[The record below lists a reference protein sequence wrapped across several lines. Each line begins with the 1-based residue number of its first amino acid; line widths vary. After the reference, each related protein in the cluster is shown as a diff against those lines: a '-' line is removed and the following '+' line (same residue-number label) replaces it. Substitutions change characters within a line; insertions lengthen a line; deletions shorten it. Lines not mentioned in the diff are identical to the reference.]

1 MLSCLLWTTL
11 FEYWVLMRRLISVS
25 TKDLLAAI
33 FASKVGF
40 SAGPKR
46 YSPSGR
52 KQLWT
57 QDVTDE
63 LVCQHRRLIARTHR
77 AASLLQDQ
85 LWQQS
90 QPVLYLVSTYQFFR
104 ARKFYRCN
112 DLKLNAWGMSSSTAF
127 AGACINQCVFKTDNP
142 YQGWSIAASL
152 ALTCASDLPK
162 TYASVLLEL
171 VPLFTFWLSGV
182 LFMFF
187 STNFVHW
194 GL

>member
-1 MLSCLLWTTL
+1 
-11 FEYWVLMRRLISVS
+11 MRRLIIVS
-25 TKDLLAAI
+25 TKDLLAPI

-40 SAGPKR
+40 LAEPKR
-46 YSPSGR
+46 CSPSGH

-63 LVCQHRRLIARTHR
+63 LVCQHRLLIAQTHR

-85 LWQQS
+85 LSQQS

-104 ARKFYRCN
+104 ARKSYRCN

-171 VPLFTFWLSGV
+171 VPLLTFSLPGV

>member
-1 MLSCLLWTTL
+1 
-11 FEYWVLMRRLISVS
+11 MRRLISVS

-85 LWQQS
+85 LSQQS
-90 QPVLYLVSTYQFFR
+90 QPVL
-104 ARKFYRCN
+104 
-112 DLKLNAWGMSSSTAF
+112 
-127 AGACINQCVFKTDNP
+127 
-142 YQGWSIAASL
+142 
-152 ALTCASDLPK
+152 
-162 TYASVLLEL
+162 
-171 VPLFTFWLSGV
+171 
-182 LFMFF
+182 
-187 STNFVHW
+187 
-194 GL
+194 